1 MTEKNEQNDK
11 GQKFFVEIDGTEYPW
26 DQETISVSQIRNLA
40 GIPSAT
46 PVIEVDP
53 DGNEITLSVDAVVDL
68 KPGHRFGK
76 KVKFKRG

>member
-1 MTEKNEQNDK
+1 MATNDK
-11 GQKFFVEIDGTEYPW
+11 GEKFFVEIDGTEYEW
-26 DQETISVSQIRNLA
+26 DQSTITVPQIRDL
-40 GIPSAT
+40 GKIPANT

-53 DGNEITLSVDAVVDL
+53 DNNETTLSDTAVITL

>member
-1 MTEKNEQNDK
+1 MTDNNEQNDK

-26 DQETISVSQIRNLA
+26 NQDTITVAQIRQLG
-40 GIPSAT
+40 GIPDNT

-53 DGNEITLSVDAVVDL
+53 NGNETTLSNDAVIDL

>member
-1 MTEKNEQNDK
+1 MANNDK
-11 GQKFFVEIDGTEYPW
+11 SQNFFVEIDGTEYEW
-26 DQETISVSQIRNLA
+26 DQDTITVQQIRDLGNIPA
-40 GIPSAT
+40 GT

-53 DGNEITLSVDAVVDL
+53 DNNETTLSDTAVITL